1 MRNIETGRNGSLSDW
16 VNQDCILWFV
26 HSGNCLH
33 WLLDVG
39 FSLKLNQGN
48 SCVHYCLRSC
58 SLICVYSILSGF
70 LRQKSITKWYQSLL
84 LSRLLEVCSWR
95 FQRFRTEMG
104 SLKFELSLFD
114 GSGDF
119 YSWRKKIRALLVQYK
134 LQMALQDP
142 STLGSSVTDVQKR
155 KL

>member
-1 MRNIETGRNGSLSDW
+1 
-16 VNQDCILWFV
+16 
-26 HSGNCLH
+26 
-33 WLLDVG
+33 
-39 FSLKLNQGN
+39 
-48 SCVHYCLRSC
+48 
-58 SLICVYSILSGF
+58 
-70 LRQKSITKWYQSLL
+70 
-84 LSRLLEVCSWR
+84 
-95 FQRFRTEMG
+95 MG

-119 YSWRKKIRALLVQYK
+119 YSWRKKIRALLVHYK